1 MCLYALPFI
10 YRMINGI
17 SRNKDE
23 NIAEELTLVCFNL
36 RLYIFTNRHNNYLRE
51 DKDQSN
57 MSMAV

>member
-23 NIAEELTLVCFNL
+23 HIAEVLILVCFSFQ
-36 RLYIFTNRHNNYLRE
+36 LYIFSNRHNIYLRE

-57 MSMAV
+57 MSMVV

>member
-1 MCLYALPFI
+1 
-10 YRMINGI
+10 MINGI

-23 NIAEELTLVCFNL
+23 NTAEVLILVCFNL
-36 RLYIFTNRHNNYLRE
+36 RLYIFSNRHNNFLRE